1 MNFYG
6 RWRCYSLLRRSPA
19 LLLTLAVTLA
29 GGVSGC
35 AFAPGGNID
44 YDTDSAPIDDLV
56 DVEPITLGLV
66 RTQQMGS
73 PAIDQAD
80 MGSPAIDQA
89 NSEAALRQVAGG
101 SRQKVLDDRYDY
113 RIGIGDV
120 LSIIVYDH
128 PELTI
133 PAGSERPTEDTGNTV
148 HSDGT
153 IFYPY
158 VGRIQVAGR
167 TVEDVRSQLQRRLAT
182 YVTEPQVD
190 VKVVGFNSQKIYV
203 TGQVE
208 NPGVMPITNVPM
220 TVLDAIN
227 LGGGLNGEANW
238 HDVVLSRGS
247 SETHI
252 DVYTMLQKGD
262 MHQNRLLEDG
272 DVLHVPDIGNQ
283 KVFVMGEVVEPVT
296 LPMGN
301 SRLSL
306 TDALSQAGGMDEA
319 QADAKGI
326 FVIRQATPDSGKLAT
341 VYQLDARNATALVL
355 GAQFMLQPTDIVY
368 VTAAPLSRWNRVVS
382 QLTPTIS
389 SIYQVTRATRDF
401 DELRDGN

>member
-1 MNFYG
+1 MMKIREGRKRSIF
-6 RWRCYSLLRRSPA
+6 RWRFPVLPLSLVVA
-19 LLLTLAVTLA
+19 I
-29 GGVSGC
+29 SGC
-35 AFAPGGNID
+35 AFAPGGHID

-66 RTQQMGS
+66 RTQQAVTSLRGGNDDEADLQRAMAAS
-73 PAIDQAD
+73 HRDPAL
-80 MGSPAIDQA
+80 
-89 NSEAALRQVAGG
+89 E
-101 SRQKVLDDRYDY
+101 DRYEY
-113 RIGIGDV
+113 HIGIGDV

-148 HSDGT
+148 YSDGM

-190 VKVVGFNSQKIYV
+190 VKVVGFNSQKVYV

-208 NPGVMPITNVPM
+208 NPGAMPITNVPM
-220 TVLDAIN
+220 TVLDAVN

-247 SETHI
+247 NETHI
-252 DVYTMLQKGD
+252 DVYSMLQNGD
-262 MHQNRLLEDG
+262 MRQNQLLRDG
-272 DVLHVPDIGNQ
+272 DVLHVPDIGSQ
-283 KVFVMGEVVEPVT
+283 KVFVMGEVMDPAT

-306 TDALSQAGGMDEA
+306 TDALSEAGGMDET
-319 QADAKGI
+319 QANAKGI
-326 FVIRQATPDSGKLAT
+326 FVIRQSAPDSGKLAT

-368 VTAAPLSRWNRVVS
+368 VTAAPLSRWNRVIN

-389 SIYQVTRATRDF
+389 SVYQVTRATRDF

>member
-1 MNFYG
+1 MLAL
-6 RWRCYSLLRRSPA
+6 SLVVSA
-19 LLLTLAVTLA
+19 
-29 GGVSGC
+29 SGC
-35 AFAPGGNID
+35 AFAPGGHID

-66 RTQQMGS
+66 RTQQAMTSLRGGGGDKADLQRVTAAS
-73 PAIDQAD
+73 HGDPA
-80 MGSPAIDQA
+80 
-89 NSEAALRQVAGG
+89 
-101 SRQKVLDDRYDY
+101 LDERYEY
-113 RIGIGDV
+113 HIGIGDV

-148 HSDGT
+148 YSDGT

-190 VKVVGFNSQKIYV
+190 VKVVGFNSQKVYV

-227 LGGGLNGEANW
+227 LGGGLNGDANW

-247 SETHI
+247 VETHI
-252 DVYTMLQKGD
+252 DVYSMLQNGD
-262 MHQNRLLEDG
+262 MRQNQLLRDG
-272 DVLHVPDIGNQ
+272 DVLHVSDIGSQ
-283 KVFVMGEVVEPVT
+283 KVFVMGEVMDPVT

-306 TDALSQAGGMDEA
+306 TDALSQAGGMDET
-319 QADAKGI
+319 QANAKGI
-326 FVIRQATPDSGKLAT
+326 FVIRQSTPDSGKLAT

-368 VTAAPLSRWNRVVS
+368 VTAAPLSRWNRVIN

-389 SIYQVTRATRDF
+389 SVYQVTRATRDF

>member
-1 MNFYG
+1 MMKFREG
-6 RWRCYSLLRRSPA
+6 RRRSLTRWRLPVLSLS
-19 LLLTLAVTLA
+19 LAVV
-29 GGVSGC
+29 VSGC
-35 AFAPGGNID
+35 AFAPGGHID

-66 RTQQMGS
+66 RTQQAVTSLRGGNGDDEVDLQRAAAAS
-73 PAIDQAD
+73 HRDPALA
-80 MGSPAIDQA
+80 
-89 NSEAALRQVAGG
+89 
-101 SRQKVLDDRYDY
+101 DRYEY
-113 RIGIGDV
+113 HIGIGDV

-148 HSDGT
+148 YSDGT

-190 VKVVGFNSQKIYV
+190 VKVVGFNSQKVYV

-208 NPGVMPITNVPM
+208 KPGVMPITNVPM
-220 TVLDAIN
+220 TVLDAVN

-238 HDVVLSRGS
+238 HDVVLSRGN

-252 DVYTMLQKGD
+252 DVYSMLQNGD
-262 MHQNRLLEDG
+262 MRQNQLLRDG
-272 DVLHVPDIGNQ
+272 DVLHVPDIGSQ
-283 KVFVMGEVVEPVT
+283 KVFVMGEVMDPTT

-306 TDALSQAGGMDEA
+306 TDALSEAGGMDET
-319 QADAKGI
+319 QANAKGI

-368 VTAAPLSRWNRVVS
+368 VTAAPLSRWNRVIN

-389 SIYQVTRATRDF
+389 SVYQVTRATRDF

>member
-1 MNFYG
+1 M
-6 RWRCYSLLRRSPA
+6 L
-19 LLLTLAVTLA
+19 LAVSL
-29 GGVSGC
+29 SGC
-35 AFAPGGNID
+35 AFAPGGHID

-66 RTQQMGS
+66 RTQQS
-73 PAIDQAD
+73 RAAADQAD
-80 MGSPAIDQA
+80 GSINQ
-89 NSEAALRQVAGG
+89 AALSKAVPGSQRQA
-101 SRQKVLDDRYDY
+101 LEDRYEY

-133 PAGSERPTEDTGNTV
+133 PAGSERPTEESGNTV
-148 HSDGT
+148 YSDGT

-158 VGRIQVAGR
+158 IGRIHVAGR
-167 TVEDVRSQLQRRLAT
+167 TVEDVREELQRSLAT
-182 YVTEPQVD
+182 YITEPQVD
-190 VKVVGFNSQKIYV
+190 VKVAGFNSQKVYV

-208 NPGVMPITNVPM
+208 KPGVMPVTNVPM

-227 LGGGLNGEANW
+227 LAGGLNDGANW
-238 HDVVLSRGS
+238 HDVVLTRGDE
-247 SETHI
+247 ETHI
-252 DVYTMLQKGD
+252 DVRAMLQNGNLK
-262 MHQNRLLEDG
+262 QNQLLEDG
-272 DVLHVPDIGNQ
+272 DVLHVPDVGNQ
-283 KVFVMGEVVEPVT
+283 KVFVMGEVMDPVT

-306 TDALSQAGGMDEA
+306 TDALSEAGGMDEA

-326 FVIRQATPDSGKLAT
+326 FVIRQADPDSGKLAT

-355 GAQFMLQPTDIVY
+355 GTQFMLQPTDIVY
-368 VTAAPLSRWNRVVS
+368 VTAAPLSRWNRVVN

-389 SIYQVTRATRDF
+389 SIYRVTRATRDV
-401 DELRDGN
+401 DELRDSDN